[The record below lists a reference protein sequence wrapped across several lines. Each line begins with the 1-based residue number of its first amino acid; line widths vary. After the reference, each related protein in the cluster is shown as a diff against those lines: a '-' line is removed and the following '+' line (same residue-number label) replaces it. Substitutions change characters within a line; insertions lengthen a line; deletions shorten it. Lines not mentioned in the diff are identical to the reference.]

1 MTLDGILPF
10 ARLLVQ
16 KTMSDTSY
24 FVDATAG
31 NGHDTVFLAG
41 VAGENG
47 HVFAFDVQEQAIY
60 NTRDRVEKAGLL
72 NRVSLFHAGHEQV
85 QNKVPNHYHGQIN
98 AAIFNLG
105 YLPKGDKSIITKPD
119 TTIEAIR
126 QLFHILKPGG
136 LIVLV
141 IYHGHAGGADERNAV
156 VEFAAGLDQQQ
167 AHVMQYG
174 FINQVN
180 TPPFIIAIEKRP
192 EA

>member
-10 ARLLVQ
+10 ARLLIQ
-16 KTMSDTSY
+16 KTLSDAPC

-41 VAGENG
+41 LAGEDG
-47 HVFAFDVQEQAIY
+47 RVFAFDVQEQAIH
-60 NTRDRVEKAGLL
+60 NTKKRVAEAGFS
-72 NRVSLFHAGHEQV
+72 NRVSLFHSGHEEV
-85 QNKVPNHYHGQIN
+85 RKHIPDFYHRGIN

-105 YLPKGDKSIITKPD
+105 YLPKGDKSIITRPD

-126 QLFHILKPGG
+126 QLFDMLKPGG

-141 IYHGHAGGADERNAV
+141 VYHGHAGGADERNAV
-156 VEFAAGLDQQQ
+156 VEFAAGLDQQR

-180 TPPFIIAIEKRP
+180 TPPFIVAIEKRP
-192 EA
+192 AI

>member
-10 ARLLVQ
+10 ARLLIE
-16 KTMSDTSY
+16 KTVSHSSY

-31 NGHDTVFLAG
+31 NGHDTLFLARL
-41 VAGENG
+41 AGENG
-47 HVFAFDVQEQAIY
+47 HVFAFDVQEQAVQH
-60 NTRDRVEKAGLL
+60 TADRIGQAGFLS
-72 NRVSLFHAGHEQV
+72 RVSLFHAGHEQA
-85 QNKVPNHYHGQIN
+85 QNRIPEYYHGQLN

-105 YLPKGDKSIITKPD
+105 YLPKSDKSIVTKPS

-126 QLFHILKPGG
+126 QLFHMLKPGG

-141 IYHGHAGGADERNAV
+141 IYHGHEGGAEERNAV
-156 VEFAAGLDQQQ
+156 VQYAAQLDQQQ